1 MEEVLK
7 DAEKNNVDEYVFLG
21 DLVND
26 LPMGNETLEIVKS
39 RTDYVLRGNKE
50 QYFIELEDEPFILEV
65 VLYKDGTSEQI
76 IYDECGNKI

>member
-50 QYFIELEDEPFILEV
+50 QYFIELEDEGYNWPNVQFRNTLFMFNQNI
-65 VLYKDGTSEQI
+65 
-76 IYDECGNKI
+76 